1 MWRTR
6 VFKLATRGTLD
17 QSLPVTT
24 GKTDPSREPG
34 FDELLDRLQKV
45 VTKLEAGNLG
55 LEDSLAAY
63 EEGVG
68 LARSAHSVLDGAE
81 KRVELLVRAGS
92 GGSGRQPLDGLP
104 PDDEAD
110 PG

>member
-1 MWRTR
+1 MWRSR
-6 VFKLATRGTLD
+6 IFKLASPGPLD
-17 QSLPVTT
+17 QSRPVASDT
-24 GKTDPSREPG
+24 PPRREPG

-68 LARSAHSVLDGAE
+68 LARAAHGVLDGAE
-81 KRVELLVRAGS
+81 KRVELLVRS
-92 GGSGRQPLDGLP
+92 STGGIGRQPLEGLP
-104 PDDEAD
+104 ADDEAD